1 VSQLESVKLYYE
13 PHLWNISKSKTQTLT
28 SRCHNRSLPSLALHR
43 MHFYWHRNIVLT
55 QTDTRMSS
63 IEVKIKKL
71 DGELAKY
78 KEQMSKLRNGPGKVR
93 STSPL
98 FRLSSIIITFAA
110 SHPTTRSPNSET
122 EKDVWISA
130 FTADAAN
137 FQYGICGTDY
147 GESTEHNGDCRCSSG
162 FEQGDQKAVRKD

>member
-1 VSQLESVKLYYE
+1 
-13 PHLWNISKSKTQTLT
+13 
-28 SRCHNRSLPSLALHR
+28 
-43 MHFYWHRNIVLT
+43 M

-93 STSPL
+93 STSLL
-98 FRLSSIIITFAA
+98 FRLSIITITFAA

-122 EKDVWISA
+122 EKDV
-130 FTADAAN
+130 
-137 FQYGICGTDY
+137 
-147 GESTEHNGDCRCSSG
+147 
-162 FEQGDQKAVRKD
+162 